1 MSKIPEHLLF
11 IRPFFLSTP
20 GILISLLRRTSENLG
35 VHWLPKFQETVLQAC
50 TIGCWWEDT
59 VSVVCLAYLLYHRS
73 KTASQTLKNELI
85 SLVIRASDYHSL
97 RSSFPI
103 PVWFSK
109 GLSAHWLIHFPLKCL
124 LHCGHSAWIWPMRQ
138 VSDPHTPYTAG
149 LPRSSRFVA
158 LPAVFRVWYWFLTS
172 TSECH
177 IVCEVLAKNH
187 PIYVHSMYSWPSA
200 WLPAFV
206 SWDVVCGKHLWGCS

>member
-1 MSKIPEHLLF
+1 MSKIPEHLLL

-59 VSVVCLAYLLYHRS
+59 VSVVCLPYILYPIS
-73 KTASQTLKNELI
+73 KTASQTLKNGFI

-97 RSSFPI
+97 GSSFPI

-109 GLSAHWLIHFPLKCL
+109 GLSAHWLIHSPLKCL
-124 LHCGHSAWIWPMRQ
+124 LNCGHSAWIWPMRQ
-138 VSDPHTPYTAG
+138 VSDPPHSPHCRPSTV
-149 LPRSSRFVA
+149 LPICGFACCFPCLVLIFNFHFWVSHCLWSPGKEPSYLCSLHVFLTFC
-158 LPAVFRVWYWFLTS
+158 LPACLCFLR
-172 TSECH
+172 C
-177 IVCEVLAKNH
+177 C
-187 PIYVHSMYSWPSA
+187 MW
-200 WLPAFV
+200 
-206 SWDVVCGKHLWGCS
+206 